1 MSKARAVLGRIKSV
15 EKTRQITKTM
25 EMVATAKIKRAQSRI
40 ESARP
45 YALKMV
51 DVLNNVAQHVDPGSH
66 PLLEVHENTE
76 NVVIVPIT
84 SNRGLCGA
92 FNMNILRRSEAL
104 YRQETEQGRNVKF
117 LAVGRKS
124 VGYLKFAGYE
134 LIDAI
139 TDISDNPEFLDAR
152 RIGDQLVD
160 LYQKGEVDKVYL
172 IFNHFKSVMEQR
184 PTTHQLLP
192 IAQEEIAGSETAD
205 GDEATA
211 ASYEFEPDPVR
222 VLYDLLPRY
231 VDTVILRALMESIA
245 SEHAARRTAM
255 KNATDSAGEMIENL
269 TRWYNRARQAAITQ
283 EIAEIVGGA
292 NALQEA

>member
-25 EMVATAKIKRAQSRI
+25 EMVATAKIKRAQARI

-51 DVLNNVAQHVDPGSH
+51 DVLHNVAQYVNPNIH
-66 PLLEVHENTE
+66 PLLEVHENIE

-92 FNMNILRRSEAL
+92 FNMNILRHSEAL
-104 YRQETEQGRNVKF
+104 YRKESELGRNISF
-117 LAVGRKS
+117 LCVGRKG
-124 VGYLKFAGYE
+124 VGYLKFAGYD
-134 LIDAI
+134 LLATH
-139 TDISDNPEFLDAR
+139 TDFDDNPTFLEAKVIADR
-152 RIGDQLVD
+152 LIER
-160 LYQKGEVDKVYL
+160 YQEGTLDKAYIV
-172 IFNHFKSVMEQR
+172 FNHFKSVMEQK
-184 PTTHQLLP
+184 PVVHQLLP
-192 IAQEEIAGSETAD
+192 IKQEDITEHPAGEKAHD
-205 GDEATA
+205 AE
-211 ASYEFEPDPVR
+211 YEFEPNPER

-231 VDTVILRALMESIA
+231 VNTVILRALMESAA

-255 KNATDSAGEMIENL
+255 KNATDSAGDMIENL
-269 TRWYNRARQAAITQ
+269 TRWYNRARQAQITQ